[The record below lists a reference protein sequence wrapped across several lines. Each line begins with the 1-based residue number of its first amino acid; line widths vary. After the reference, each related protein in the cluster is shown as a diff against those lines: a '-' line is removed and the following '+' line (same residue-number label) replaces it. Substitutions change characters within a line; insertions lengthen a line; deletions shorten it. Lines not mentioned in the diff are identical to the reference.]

1 MSQRLARA
9 VTVNVMSNKKTKSA
23 APHSAALAGLLSA
36 IYDLIRTYLV
46 ISDAQCIVIAIWALH
61 TYYVDAFDRT
71 PYLHISSA
79 EKRSGKT
86 LLLEILALLVY
97 NPWFTSNASTAAI
110 ARKIASAR
118 PTVLIDEADTFLLG
132 TGERADLLRG
142 ILNAGFAKN
151 GTYSRVCS
159 GGEVVDLSVFS
170 AKVIAGLECLPDTV
184 ADRSIPIKMKR
195 ATVEE
200 QRRRYDR
207 HEVEHVASGLRAQLL
222 AHTEGS
228 PPGFLRPALI
238 EQLNDR
244 QNDIVEPLMA
254 IANLAG
260 GTWPEKARAA
270 LLELFTTDAE
280 QYQNTGTQLLA
291 DLRDIFDDAG
301 VEGIQTKELIRQL
314 RQREES
320 PWSDYQHGK
329 ALTAYALARILKPY
343 KIQTRVW
350 WEVGRTA
357 RGYQRRD
364 FDDAWR
370 RYLPQPASV
379 GSGLPGSVRGTG
391 KASPTGTDNS
401 KSLVGKAIE
410 HASETKTESKARRV
424 SKR

>member
-1 MSQRLARA
+1 M
-9 VTVNVMSNKKTKSA
+9 TNKKTKA
-23 APHSAALAGLLSA
+23 AASPSGALSNLLSA

-280 QYQNTGTQLLA
+280 EYQNTGTQLLA
-291 DLRDIFDDAG
+291 DIRDIFDEAG
-301 VEGIQTKELIRQL
+301 CEGIQTKELIRQL
-314 RQREES
+314 RGREES
-320 PWSDYQHGK
+320 PWSDYHHGK
-329 ALTAYALARILKPY
+329 ALTANALAQVLKPY

-350 WEVGRTA
+350 WEVGRTV

-364 FDDAWR
+364 FEDAWR
-370 RYLPQPASV
+370 RYLPQRTSV
-379 GSGLPGSVRGTG
+379 SSGLPSSANRGKVRMAGTSDSEIRVEKG
-391 KASPTGTDNS
+391 KKHENRTT
-401 KSLVGKAIE
+401 
-410 HASETKTESKARRV
+410 SETKTRRV
-424 SKR
+424 SKRRQARSDCELG